1 MKRYLGLALW
11 LVGTTTVYAQDS
23 TATSDAPA
31 EAAPEAEAAPPAAA
45 SSPPAAADAPAR
57 PRAAPQVGI
66 APGTPQTGT
75 LLLAPALQSSPT
87 ETPSDGNWHFEL
99 KGFMRAPFRLG
110 LGPGA
115 KAAPEAGQGTKLHSP
130 PYIPDGAFTDWR
142 YTNNL
147 SGPWAELRFLFSN
160 GRVTGNVIIAAYN
173 ITDGGY
179 RNLQAQLGINQA
191 FVTLDETD
199 LFGSNGGLIWNV
211 GVFQNAYGAAGR
223 YDAGKYDTYLFGRT
237 HVAGET
243 LTGFYHFNDSLTL
256 TLEHRIGAKLEVA
269 PLVSGLPEPQPA
281 YLPYPG
287 PVQQG
292 TQLVHHAHALFSIG
306 DQLHIGAHYMTTWTD
321 DARLASERDG
331 RITSVG
337 FDAKLI
343 DSRFGDAYVGYARM
357 TTRTPLRV
365 GEGLEALHS
374 IAGWNLRDNFF
385 GQMSTGS
392 GTIDTVLFQYVL
404 SVSRLLRY
412 PEPFWGQGP
421 DIVVSLFG
429 MYNHVSSTDPSPMFT
444 GARDKLKWGADATY
458 TLLSALGVSL
468 RFDRV
473 QPDMADNTQA
483 FSALSPRIILR
494 SQFVTHEQLV
504 LQYTRYFYGANTK
517 PGWPAGSY
525 DPDPDAFMISALMW
539 W

>member
-1 MKRYLGLALW
+1 M
-11 LVGTTTVYAQDS
+11 Q
-23 TATSDAPA
+23 
-31 EAAPEAEAAPPAAA
+31 APPAPA
-45 SSPPAAADAPAR
+45 PAAATVSAEPAPQPSAASDTSREAKHFR
-57 PRAAPQVGI
+57 PAPQVGL
-66 APGTPQTGT
+66 APGTAQTGT
-75 LLLAPALQSSPT
+75 LVLSPAPES
-87 ETPSDGNWHFEL
+87 ETNAPPKDGTWHFDF
-99 KGFMRAPFRLG
+99 KGFLRAPMRLG
-110 LGPGA
+110 FGSGQS
-115 KAAPEAGQGTKLHSP
+115 AAPEAGQGLKLHSP
-130 PYIPDGAFTDWR
+130 PYIPDGTFTDWR

-147 SGPWAELRFLFSN
+147 SSPWVELRFLYGN

-191 FVTLDETD
+191 FVNLDESD
-199 LFGSNGGLIWNV
+199 LFGLHGGLIWNV

-243 LTGFYHFNDSLTL
+243 LTLFYHFNDTFTL
-256 TLEHRIGAKLEVA
+256 TLEHGIGAKIEAA

-292 TQLVHHAHALFSIG
+292 SQLVHHAHLVLSIG
-306 DQLHIGAHYMTTWTD
+306 SALQIGAHYITTWTD
-321 DARLASERDG
+321 DARLMSEIDG
-331 RITSVG
+331 RITVAG
-337 FDAKLI
+337 LDVKLI
-343 DSRFGDAYVGYARM
+343 DSRYGDGYLGYAHLDSK
-357 TTRTPLRV
+357 TPLRV
-365 GEGLEALHS
+365 GEGLEVLHS

-392 GTIDTVLFQYVL
+392 GTIDSVMFQYVL
-404 SVSRLLRY
+404 SLARLLRY

-421 DIVVSLFG
+421 DILLSIFG
-429 MYNHVSSTDPSPMFT
+429 LYNHVSSSDPLFA
-444 GARDKLKWGADATY
+444 GAHDKLKWGADATY
-458 TLLSALGVSL
+458 TPLGFLGVSL
-468 RFDRV
+468 RIDRV
-473 QPDMADNTQA
+473 QPDLADSTLA

-504 LQYTRYFYGANTK
+504 LQYTHYFNGANVH
-517 PGWPAGSY
+517 PAWPAASLE
-525 DPDPDAFMISALMW
+525 PDKDAFMISAIMW